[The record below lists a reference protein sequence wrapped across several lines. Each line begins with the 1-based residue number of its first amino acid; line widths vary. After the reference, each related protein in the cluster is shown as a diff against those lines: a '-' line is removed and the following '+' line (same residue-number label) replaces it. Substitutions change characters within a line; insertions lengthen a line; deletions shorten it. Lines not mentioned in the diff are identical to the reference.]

1 MSQTKAQLIDP
12 VDGSLVNAD
21 ISASAAI
28 AGTKISPD
36 FGSQNITTTGDVTS
50 NGGDITISGA
60 SAILHLVDTN
70 DNPNYRVQ
78 NIGGTFQIY
87 DATSDASR
95 INVNTDGHV
104 DVVGNLDVGAGI
116 DVTGAITGTGDMT
129 IDTNTL
135 HVDSSNNRVG
145 IGTTSP
151 TGILEIDSSS
161 STSQIMLDVSGTNYA
176 RIGHNTSG
184 GSALLD
190 IRSEG
195 HARILANGNNTA
207 VFVKSDLNVGIGTTT
222 PSQKLDVDGSAL
234 IQGTLQVNDRL
245 QIVETAPEL
254 LMSSPSGGLDS
265 RILND
270 GSGNLIIGHG
280 VNSDTPTER
289 LRMLSGGAVLLG
301 TTISPTSDK
310 CSLGVAYLGN
320 TSSGN
325 VIELT
330 QQTNGTDKAAAALG
344 LAIANGGQSTNAADL
359 FFATSLSGS
368 LNTRMTIKDSGN
380 VGIGLTNPST
390 ELHVKDS
397 SSDCLVRV
405 ESESGHD
412 ARLQLD
418 TSNGGGAVAHLDFL
432 MDGSTKGGI
441 EYVNNASSSD
451 VNCMIFRTTDL
462 SERLKID
469 ASGEIIAA
477 KSIVSANLPGRNIII
492 NGDMRV
498 AQRATS
504 ATVSSSGNT
513 YDVCDRWAYN
523 RNGVTGTLAQVEEV
537 PAGSGFKYSL
547 KLTTTSAVGSIAAG
561 NMISF
566 AYAVETQDIRR
577 LGYGS
582 SDAKTATVSFWVRG
596 SLSGKIGVNCT
607 RDSRTFSTNED
618 IVANTWKFV
627 EIVIPADTSTGFSQG
642 DNSNG
647 FNLAIRFAA
656 GSNFTTGTTGGSW
669 INFHTAY
676 AAGFTAGQ
684 QGAYLTTNG
693 STMQVTGVQLEIGS
707 KATPFEHKLFGEQLQ
722 NCRRYYQVILDRS
735 TDSGDDSGLG
745 GTVFASNGGV
755 YVPIRFNPVMRSA
768 PTVESSTFSNG
779 FRTRHGDLVNFD
791 SFSGFNTVSRRGGT
805 LITASAGNKVVGDFY
820 WIETDQGAAKL
831 AVVAELT

>member
-21 ISASAAI
+21 INASAAI

-36 FGSQNITTTGDVTS
+36 FGSQAIATTGSLTS
-50 NGGDITISGA
+50 NNITISG
-60 SAILHLVDTN
+60 SGPRLTFTDSN
-70 DNPNYRVQ
+70 ENPDFYIEINAEQ
-78 NIGGTFQIY
+78 FLIQ
-87 DATSDASR
+87 DATNNAQRFR
-95 INVNTDGHV
+95 IQNNGVVDIPGNT
-104 DVVGNLDVGAGI
+104 NFSAGI
-116 DVTGAITGTGDMT
+116 DVVGAITGTGDMT

-135 HVDSSNNRVG
+135 HVDSSNNKVG

-184 GSALLD
+184 GSPLLD

-207 VFVKSDLNVGIGTTT
+207 LFVKSDLNVGIGTTT
-222 PSQKLDVDGSAL
+222 PSQKLDVNGSAL

-245 QIVETAPEL
+245 QLVETAPEL
-254 LMSSPSGGLDS
+254 LFSSPSGGLDS

-289 LRMLSGGAVLLG
+289 LRMLSGGSVLIG
-301 TTISPTSDK
+301 TTITPSSDK
-310 CSLGVAYLGN
+310 CSLEVAYLGS

-344 LAIANGGQSTNAADL
+344 LAIGNGGQSTNAADL
-359 FFATSLSGS
+359 FFATALSGS

-390 ELHVKDS
+390 ELHVKDA

-405 ESESGHD
+405 ESESGYD

-441 EYVNNASSSD
+441 EYVNNASSAS

-462 SERLKID
+462 SERLRID
-469 ASGEIIAA
+469 ASGDITAA

-504 ATVSSSGNT
+504 ATVGSSGNT
-513 YDVCDRWAYN
+513 YDVCDRWIYN

-537 PAGSGFKYSL
+537 PSGSGFKYSL

-566 AYAVETQDIRR
+566 AYAIERQDIQR

-582 SDAKTATVSFWVRG
+582 SDAKTATISFWVRG

-607 RDSRTFSTNED
+607 RDSRTFSANED

-627 EIVIPADTSTGFSQG
+627 EIVIPADTSTAFSAG

-656 GSNFTTGTTGGSW
+656 GSNFTSGTTGGSW

-707 KATPFEHKLFGEQLQ
+707 KSTLFEHKSFGEQLQ
-722 NCRRYYQVILDRS
+722 CCRRYYQVILDRS

-745 GTVFASNGGV
+745 GTVFATNGGV

-768 PTVESSTFSNG
+768 PTVEASNAG
-779 FRTRHGDLVNFD
+779 NEFRTRHGDLVNFD
-791 SFSGFNTVSRRGGT
+791 SFTGFNTVSRRGGT
-805 LITASAGNKVVGDFY
+805 LITTASGNKVVGDFY
-820 WIETDQGAAKL
+820 WIETDTGNAKL

>member
-21 ISASAAI
+21 INASAAI

-36 FGSQNITTTGDVTS
+36 FGSQNVVTTGTLGS
-50 NGGDITISGA
+50 NDITITGTKPK
-60 SAILHLVDTN
+60 LVLN
-70 DNPNYRVQ
+70 DSNNENDFHIQ
-78 NIGGTFQIY
+78 NDDGTFAVKDI
-87 DATSDASR
+87 DTDTGRLTIASNGQTV
-95 INVNTDGHV
+95 IS
-104 DVVGNLDVGAGI
+104 GNCDFNAGI

-135 HVDSSNNRVG
+135 HVDSSNNKVG

-195 HARILANGNNTA
+195 HARILTNGNNTA
-207 VFVKSDLNVGIGTTT
+207 VFVKNDQNVGIGTTS
-222 PSQKLDVDGSAL
+222 PSQKLDVNGSAL

-245 QIVETAPEL
+245 QLVETAPEL
-254 LMSSPSGGLDS
+254 LLSSPSGGLDS
-265 RILND
+265 RIIND
-270 GSGNLIIGHG
+270 GGGNLIVGHG

-310 CSLGVAYLGN
+310 CSLEVAYLGN

-368 LNTRMTIKDSGN
+368 LNTRMTIKDSGF

-390 ELHVKDS
+390 ELHVKDAS
-397 SSDCLVRV
+397 ADCLVRV
-405 ESESGHD
+405 ESESGFD

-418 TSNGGGAVAHLDFL
+418 TSNGSGAVAHLDFL

-477 KSIVSANLPGRNIII
+477 KSIVSANLPGRNILF

-504 ATVSSSGNT
+504 ASVGSSGNT

-523 RNGVTGTLAQVEEV
+523 RNGVTATLAQVEEV

-561 NMISF
+561 NMLAF
-566 AYAVETQDIRR
+566 GYAIEGQDIRR

-627 EIVIPADTSTGFSQG
+627 EIVIPADTSTGLSG
-642 DNSNG
+642 ADNANG

-656 GSNFTTGTTGGSW
+656 GSNFTSGTTGGNW

-693 STMQVTGVQLEIGS
+693 STIQVTGVQLEIGS
-707 KATPFEHKLFGEQLQ
+707 KATPFEHKSFGEQLQ
-722 NCRRYYQVILDRS
+722 CCRRYYQVILDRT

-745 GTVFASNGGV
+745 GTVFATNGGV
-755 YVPIRFNPVMRSA
+755 YVPIRFNPVMRAS
-768 PTVESSTFSNG
+768 PTVEASNAG
-779 FRTRHGDLVNFD
+779 NEFRTRHGDLVNFD
-791 SFSGFNTVSRRGGT
+791 SFTGFNTVSRRGGT
-805 LITASAGNKVVGDFY
+805 LITTASGNKVVGDFY
-820 WIETDQGAAKL
+820 WIETDQGNAKL
-831 AVVAELT
+831 ALVAEL